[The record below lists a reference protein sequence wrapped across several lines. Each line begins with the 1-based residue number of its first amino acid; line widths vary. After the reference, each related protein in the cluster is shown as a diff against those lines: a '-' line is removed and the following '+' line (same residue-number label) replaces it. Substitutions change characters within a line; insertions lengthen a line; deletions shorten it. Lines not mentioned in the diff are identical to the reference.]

1 VPKVS
6 EEHREERRR
15 QVFAGARRAFAR
27 HGYEGA
33 TVTLLE
39 RETGLSRGAIF
50 SYFPSKLD
58 LFLALAEDDQRRLA
72 TVWLDDGFAG
82 VIRHIAADPDWLAVY
97 LDVPRMLR
105 NDSELRTRWE
115 AFNPDMQ
122 HRLEERFAG
131 LQSLGAIRDDL
142 PLAAIGHF
150 LGVLIDGLAVQQAA
164 GVPIDVE
171 GTIELVRSALAP
183 Q

>member
-15 QVFAGARRAFAR
+15 QIFDGARRAFGR

-33 TVTLLE
+33 TVALLE

-50 SYFPSKLD
+50 SYFPSKIE
-58 LFLALAEDDQRRLA
+58 LFLALAEEDQRRLA
-72 TVWLDDGFAG
+72 GIWLEDGFAG
-82 VIRHIAADPDWLAVY
+82 VVRHIAADPDWLAVY

-105 NDSELRTRWE
+105 NDAELRARWD
-115 AFNPDMQ
+115 AFHPDHQ
-122 HRLEERFAG
+122 RRLEERFG
-131 LQSLGAIRDDL
+131 TMQSLGLIRDDL

-164 GVPIDVE
+164 GAAIDVE
-171 GTIELVRSALAP
+171 ETIELVRSALAP

>member
-1 VPKVS
+1 MS
-6 EEHREERRR
+6 EEHREGRRS
-15 QVFAGARRAFAR
+15 QIFAGARRAFAR
-27 HGYEGA
+27 HGFEGA
-33 TVTLLE
+33 TVALLE

-72 TVWLDDGFAG
+72 TVWLDDGFAS
-82 VIRHIAADPDWLAVY
+82 VVRHIAADPDWLAVY

-105 NDSELRTRWE
+105 NDPELRARWE
-115 AFNPDMQ
+115 AFNPDLQ
-122 HRLEERFAG
+122 RKLEERFG
-131 LQSLGAIRDDL
+131 TMQSLGAIRDDL

-150 LGVLIDGLAVQQAA
+150 LGLLIDGLAVQQAA